1 MPPVVRSQRKGC
13 CLFQVFAGEK
23 MKKTEIKG
31 VVFDMDGLM
40 FDSERVVQLSWDQ
53 AGELMGLGKLGHNI
67 YHTLGF
73 NREKRKEYFKEKSLA
88 LVYVVMPSEGVT
100 VEYEGS
106 SIQDNIIT
114 VQYKVNELEEGTVGA
129 TVMTASFIVL
139 EVDKDI
145 TEIK

>member
-73 NREKRKEYFKEKSLA
+73 NREKRQEYFKEK
-88 LVYVVMPSEGVT
+88 YG
-100 VEYEGS
+100 
-106 SIQDNIIT
+106 
-114 VQYKVNELEEGTVGA
+114 
-129 TVMTASFIVL
+129 
-139 EVDKDI
+139 
-145 TEIK
+145 